1 MIGLDGVCME
11 SARGGSCSILLDGE
25 IDHFITG
32 ETTQAVEYHHLSER
46 EGRVG
51 ERVSGLKYSKTLD
64 INKRVLEL
72 GRKYSVL
79 EIGIVSLTWA
89 PGGMYCP
96 NACSN

>member
-1 MIGLDGVCME
+1 MVGLDGVCME
-11 SARGGSCSILLDGE
+11 RARGGSCGIFLDGE
-25 IDHFITG
+25 IDHLNTG
-32 ETTQAVEYHHLSER
+32 ETTQAFEYHHLSER